1 MSTFIGMGANKM
13 VDETAILLTSLKCDK
28 ENLEN
33 QVKELTEKVTTLTDE
48 KTELENQ
55 IKELTEKSNKKNQK
69 NSDNLEE

>member
-33 QVKELTEKVTTLTDE
+33 QVKELTEK
-48 KTELENQ
+48 
-55 IKELTEKSNKKNQK
+55 SNKKNQK
-69 NSDNLEE
+69 NSDNSEE